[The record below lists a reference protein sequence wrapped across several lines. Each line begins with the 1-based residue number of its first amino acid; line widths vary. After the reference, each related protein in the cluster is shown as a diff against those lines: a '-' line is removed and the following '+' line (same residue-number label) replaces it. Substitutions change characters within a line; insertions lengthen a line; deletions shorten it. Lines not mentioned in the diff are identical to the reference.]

1 MWTAEDMQKWLAATR
16 ISGVLQ
22 GGRDTLDGLT
32 DTGAVDWEKLH
43 NILTDEAI
51 GAGLSGDLDWLREN
65 LLAARQKGAAFAIRV
80 AEAHGAETLVKTPQ
94 IITGTIHSVKGGE
107 ADVVYLFPDLS
118 VAGMKEWGGNG
129 AAAVRR
135 LFYVG
140 MTRSRESL
148 ILCQPASSRSVV
160 L

>member
-1 MWTAEDMQKWLAATR
+1 
-16 ISGVLQ
+16 
-22 GGRDTLDGLT
+22 
-32 DTGAVDWEKLH
+32 
-43 NILTDEAI
+43 LTDEAI

-118 VAGMKEWGGNG
+118 FAGMNEWIGSGT
-129 AAAVRR
+129 AAVRR

-140 MTRSRESL
+140 MTRARESL